1 MPTGG
6 LLFSDYF
13 LRSGVEDLPE
23 WQAQTPTE
31 LDQAREVLTKIMDSA
46 ASAASM
52 NESDTERLV
61 IEPLLD
67 LLGWTHRLTQQNL
80 SPTGRTDVPD
90 YLLFGSREDFA
101 RAQAQGAQNRRY
113 RNGAS
118 FLEGKAWQ
126 VPLDRAAAGSAPSTQ
141 MLRYLSLAEVQS
153 DQRIRF
159 AILTNGRLWRLYDQK
174 ARSRAEE
181 FLEVDLLL
189 VARPDLATE
198 PDDANR
204 ALRLFLLFFA
214 GSAFRADTHGKTLH
228 ERALG
233 ESRRYEEQVTK
244 ALADVVFGRVFRD
257 LADALRRN
265 DPDAGSDAAYLAEL
279 REATL
284 IYLYRLLFTLFAEDR
299 KLLPTWNRQDGLTAM
314 RGDIA
319 LHADGRLAFSARR
332 ANYDGDLRALWDQI
346 DQGDDSIGLP
356 PYNGGLFR
364 SNRPILERSRIP
376 DAEFAPILD
385 GLSRTELA
393 LARKHINYR
402 DLSVQHLG
410 SVYERLLEHE
420 LAIDEGALVQRP
432 NAFARKTSGSYYTP
446 EELVLLII
454 GRTIGPLVDERLAAF
469 HDLPARAD
477 AATLTRHDPASAI
490 LDLTIVDPAMG
501 SGHFLVSLVDWLA
514 DRVLLAVADA
524 EASRDDYTSP
534 LTARLEAIAQ
544 HIQSEAE
551 AHGWKLPIG
560 GLEPRHLVRRIILKR
575 VIHGV
580 DKNPMA
586 VELAKLSLWLHTF
599 TVGAPLSFL
608 DHHLRTGDSLFGEW
622 VRGAQD
628 FLDAR
633 GAMMA
638 SPVIQT
644 AHNAARGML
653 SIEAMS
659 DADIQEVHDS
669 ADRFEGVEQATA
681 PLNAV
686 LSLIQAWRWLGSR
699 DRSENGAFAR
709 ILDGT
714 EGDML
719 RIAQGLDEPRTDQAR
734 SIIERLRAIGE
745 QENFLHWQV
754 AFPNRWNDWTSAE
767 LKGGFDAVIGNP
779 PWGNMEFEELGWL
792 KVHAPTIAHAVDA
805 ASRATLLTQAPQ
817 IASLIAAA
825 RERMS
830 RMMSALRQSESY
842 SYGFGRKIDIGYPFA
857 LRCASLIKSDGVVG
871 LLVPT
876 GVVTSQGSASFVQQ
890 MLGSRTLNT
899 VLDYQNKPSRDSEP
913 FFEAVDSRYRFCFL
927 SFGGLHRNF
936 GEATCG
942 FLLAQTDGAYLQNR
956 TFKLTHAALS
966 AMSPEQ
972 GGLSIITDDRQA
984 GILAKVYAA
993 HPSIKE
999 NHSTSHFVYSQ
1010 MFNTS
1015 DRRIDFK
1022 SSSELDGEGYYPV
1035 EHGLWRRGDDLAV
1048 PLIEG
1053 KMIDAFDHR
1062 FAEVSVDS
1070 SRLYRPGQPVQV
1082 PLAYKENP
1090 DYYLPARYYVDASLR
1105 PQSAWRW
1112 ICCFKDVTGPRNH
1125 RTALMSIAPFNAF
1138 NHKAPVWYNNSGD
1151 PLAAARFAG
1160 CFNSFVFDFLVRSKL
1175 TSNSLPKFLL
1185 EQLPVPSDLQYER
1198 RFGSKTAAEI
1208 VREDVLA
1215 LTYTAHD
1222 MEPFARDLGYDGLP
1236 FAWDEEDRRTRRAR
1250 LDALYFHLYGIGRD
1264 DADYILS
1271 TFPIVERHDRAAH
1284 GRFLTRDLILAWM
1297 NALAAGGARRRD
1309 RVASTIIGSKYH
1321 FEPDRAPRAPARASP
1336 ALPRLYPDPHRQ
1348 SGHQGAP
1355 RHMNWMI
1362 GRAEALSDPD
1372 GARRKALAKLQGLT
1386 QLDDPE
1392 AAVVPILID
1401 AILLAE
1407 SYRGARH
1414 QITFLPELTR
1424 SVDRLLRELDIIERA
1439 EALAAES

>member
-13 LRSGVEDLPE
+13 LRSGVEELPE
-23 WQAQTPTE
+23 WSGQSAEALRATLNALTE
-31 LDQAREVLTKIMDSA
+31 IIDRASA
-46 ASAASM
+46 AASM
-52 NESDTERLV
+52 NESETERLV

-67 LLGWTHRLTQQNL
+67 LLGWTDRLTQQNL
-80 SPTGRTDVPD
+80 SPTGRSDVPD
-90 YLLFGSREDFA
+90 YLLFSSPSDIA
-101 RAQAQGAQNRRY
+101 AAQGNPAQSRRY
-113 RNGAS
+113 RHGHT
-118 FLEGKAWQ
+118 FIEGKAWQ
-126 VPLDRAAAGSAPSTQ
+126 VPLDRASGGSAPSTQ
-141 MLRYLSLAEVQS
+141 MLRYLSLVEVQS

-159 AILTNGRLWRLYDQK
+159 GILTNGRVWRLYDQK

-181 FLEVDLLL
+181 FLEIDLLL
-189 VARPDLATE
+189 IARPDLATD
-198 PDDANR
+198 PDDAAR
-204 ALRLFLLFFA
+204 ALRLFLLFFSV
-214 GSAFRADTHGKTLH
+214 SAFRRDAHGKTLH
-228 ERALG
+228 ERARG
-233 ESRRYEEQVTK
+233 ESRRYEERVTK

-265 DPDAGSDAAYLAEL
+265 DPAAGSNAAYLSEL

-299 KLLPTWNRQDGLTAM
+299 KLLPTCNRQDGLTAM

-319 LHADGRLAFSARR
+319 LHADGRLAFSDRR
-332 ANYDGDLRALWDQI
+332 ANYDGDLRALWEQI
-346 DQGDDSIGLP
+346 DEGDDSIGLP

-364 SNRPILERSRIP
+364 TNRPILDRSRIP

-385 GLSRTELA
+385 GLSRTDLA

-420 LAIDEGALVQRP
+420 LAMEDGALVQRP

-454 GRTIGPLVDERLAAF
+454 ERTIGPLVEERLTVF
-469 HDLPARAD
+469 RELPAKAD
-477 AATLTRHDPASAI
+477 PKILASYDPASAI
-490 LDLTIVDPAMG
+490 LDLTILDPAMG

-524 EASRDDYTSP
+524 EASRDGYTSP
-534 LTARLEAIAQ
+534 LTARLEAIAA

-551 AHGWKLPIG
+551 AHGWKLPLG

-575 VIHGV
+575 VVHGV

-622 VRGAQD
+622 LRSAQD
-628 FLDAR
+628 FLDSR

-638 SPVIQT
+638 SPVIQS
-644 AHNAARGML
+644 ARNAARGML

-686 LSLIQAWRWLGSR
+686 LSMIQAWRWLGSR
-699 DRSENGAFAR
+699 DPAENGAFAR
-709 ILDGT
+709 ILDAT

-719 RIAQGLDEPRTDQAR
+719 RIAQGLDEPLTDEAR
-734 SIIERLRAIGE
+734 ALAERLRAIST
-745 QENFLHWQV
+745 QESFLHWQV
-754 AFPNRWNDWTSAE
+754 AFPNRWDDWTSAE
-767 LKGGFDAVIGNP
+767 LVGGFDAVIGNP
-779 PWGNMEFEELGWL
+779 PWGNMEFEELSWL

-805 ASRATLLTQAPQ
+805 ASRATLLAQAPQ
-817 IASLIAAA
+817 TASLLAAA
-825 RERMS
+825 RDRMS
-830 RMMSALRQSESY
+830 RMMTALRRSDSY
-842 SYGFGRKIDIGYPFA
+842 SHGFGRKIDIGYPFA
-857 LRCASLIKSDGVVG
+857 LRCASLVKPNGIVG

-876 GVVTSQGSASFVQQ
+876 GVVTSQGSAPFVQQ

-899 VLDYQNKPSRDSEP
+899 VLDYQNKPTRNSEP

-927 SFGGLHRNF
+927 SFGGVDRNF
-936 GEATCG
+936 LEATCG
-942 FLLAQTDGAYLQNR
+942 FLLAQTDVPYLQNS
-956 TFKLTHAALS
+956 TFKLTHAALQ

-984 GILAKVYAA
+984 RILAQVYAA
-993 HPSIKE
+993 HPSLKE
-999 NHSTSHFVYSQ
+999 NVSTSRFVYSQ

-1015 DRRIDFK
+1015 DPRIQFRPAA
-1022 SSSELDGEGYYPV
+1022 ELAHQGYYPV

-1070 SRLYRPGQPVQV
+1070 GRLYRPGQPVPV
-1082 PLAYKENP
+1082 PLAHKQNP
-1090 DYYLPARYYVDASLR
+1090 DYYLPARYYVDANVR
-1105 PQSAWRW
+1105 PHSAWRW

-1125 RTALMSIAPFNAF
+1125 RTALMTIAPFNAF
-1138 NHKAPVWYNNSGD
+1138 NHKAPVWFNNSGD
-1151 PLAAARFAG
+1151 PLASAWFAG
-1160 CFNSFVFDFLVRSKL
+1160 CFNSFIFDFLVRSKL

-1185 EQLPVPSDLQYER
+1185 EQLPVPSDPQYQR
-1198 RFGSKTAAEI
+1198 RFGDKTAAEI
-1208 VREDVLA
+1208 VRDDVLA

-1222 MEPFARDLGYDGLP
+1222 MEPFARDLGYDGSP
-1236 FAWDEEDRRTRRAR
+1236 FAWDENERRTRRAR
-1250 LDALYFHLYGIGRD
+1250 LDALYFHLYGS
-1264 DADYILS
+1264 A
-1271 TFPIVERHDRAAH
+1271 ERTLITSCLRSRSSSAMTALLITATSRA
-1284 GRFLTRDLILAWM
+1284 T
-1297 NALAAGGARRRD
+1297 
-1309 RVASTIIGSKYH
+1309 
-1321 FEPDRAPRAPARASP
+1321 
-1336 ALPRLYPDPHRQ
+1336 
-1348 SGHQGAP
+1348 
-1355 RHMNWMI
+1355 
-1362 GRAEALSDPD
+1362 
-1372 GARRKALAKLQGLT
+1372 
-1386 QLDDPE
+1386 
-1392 AAVVPILID
+1392 
-1401 AILLAE
+1401 
-1407 SYRGARH
+1407 
-1414 QITFLPELTR
+1414 
-1424 SVDRLLRELDIIERA
+1424 
-1439 EALAAES
+1439 